1 MDNKSYGNILQDLK
15 DESFISMINN
25 LFIVGQPKIDINLM
39 IWPDY
44 ESIGI
49 RLIEIEMGPSDIRQ
63 FSFFNNRKWIVDAE
77 LFDGMYNHH
86 IFGKNGKWD
95 MTSDG
100 DFLCYRWS
108 LSTYILYKVEK
119 IHKVEIEWMSIK
131 SLTDTQELTV
141 RNELKPI
148 LTELL
153 IQKMMHIQRVF
164 SGEFEVKYGIH
175 FKLVQIAEH
184 QRIRYKPDYPNV
196 EWINS
201 GTLGWGDATSGWSI
215 TSDLT
220 IACCRVKYDEYFY
233 FRIEVLNETQIEYYK
248 EVTQM

>member
-1 MDNKSYGNILQDLK
+1 
-15 DESFISMINN
+15 
-25 LFIVGQPKIDINLM
+25 
-39 IWPDY
+39 
-44 ESIGI
+44 
-49 RLIEIEMGPSDIRQ
+49 
-63 FSFFNNRKWIVDAE
+63 
-77 LFDGMYNHH
+77 
-86 IFGKNGKWD
+86 
-95 MTSDG
+95 
-100 DFLCYRWS
+100 
-108 LSTYILYKVEK
+108 
-119 IHKVEIEWMSIK
+119 
-131 SLTDTQELTV
+131 
-141 RNELKPI
+141 
-148 LTELL
+148 
-153 IQKMMHIQRVF
+153 MMHIQRVF